1 MTKQEIFKAIMSNER
16 FMNDTRIDLMPE
28 DRKEMFLD
36 RLQKKCSTE
45 IDLMYALLQ
54 KDY

>member
-1 MTKQEIFKAIMSNER
+1 MTKQEILKTIMSNER
-16 FMNDTRIDLMPE
+16 FVNDTRIDLMPE
-28 DRKEMFLD
+28 DRKDMFLE
-36 RLQKKCSTE
+36 RLKKKCKTE

>member
-1 MTKQEIFKAIMSNER
+1 MTKQEILKTIMSKER
-16 FMNDTRIDLMPE
+16 VVNDTRIDLMPE
-28 DRKEMFLD
+28 DRKEMFLE
-36 RLQKKCSTE
+36 RLKKKCKTE